1 MRKTKSAVPRVC
13 VERIN
18 AVLDELRDYWPL
30 TLRQVFYRLVSA
42 GDIKNDP
49 KGNEYKRLSRMLTKA
64 RYDELVPW
72 EAMEDRSRLA
82 LRRPSWWD
90 KTDFI
95 QESMDEFLS
104 EYHRDPLQSQDRV
117 LEVWL
122 EKDALSRIVQRAAAP
137 FGVLVVIAR
146 GFISTSFM
154 DAVRRRIEAR
164 AEFGWPTRI
173 LYFGDLDPSGWEMP
187 LDIERR
193 LIDRMNLAGKVD
205 IERCALTLGQVR
217 EYQLPHKPD
226 ALKVRD
232 PRAREYV
239 RRFGPLAV
247 ELDALSPPTLE
258 RLVRESI
265 ERNIDMEAYRAE
277 VEAGKAEEPFIH
289 NLRSRVA
296 AVVGDVMGGA
306 L

>member
-1 MRKTKSAVPRVC
+1 
-13 VERIN
+13 
-18 AVLDELRDYWPL
+18 
-30 TLRQVFYRLVSA
+30 
-42 GDIKNDP
+42 
-49 KGNEYKRLSRMLTKA
+49 
-64 RYDELVPW
+64 
-72 EAMEDRSRLA
+72 
-82 LRRPSWWD
+82 
-90 KTDFI
+90 
-95 QESMDEFLS
+95 
-104 EYHRDPLQSQDRV
+104 
-117 LEVWL
+117 
-122 EKDALSRIVQRAAAP
+122 
-137 FGVLVVIAR
+137 
-146 GFISTSFM
+146 
-154 DAVRRRIEAR
+154 
-164 AEFGWPTRI
+164 
-173 LYFGDLDPSGWEMP
+173 
-187 LDIERR
+187 
-193 LIDRMNLAGKVD
+193 MNLAGKVD

-265 ERNIDMEAYRAE
+265 ERNIDMEAYQAE